1 MGESI
6 VLKRLHGALINTVA
20 AALAFISIF
29 PMVWMVSTSLKT
41 QQEFVIDTVSLPDT
55 LAFENYR
62 AAIETGRILTFFGN
76 SVVTT
81 ILSVSLIVIIGF
93 VTGYLLARYRFPGR
107 KVLFTLFLSG
117 MLIPVHGLLV
127 PIFIQFRNLGLL
139 NRRFTLLFPYVAF
152 GLPLAIF
159 LFESFVRSIPV
170 EMEEAACIDGLN
182 LTQVMFRIILPM
194 TVPIMATVIVM
205 SFLHWWNEFP
215 FALVL
220 LSDDS
225 LKTLPIGLANFKGAY
240 STNYTQLMA
249 ALVIAAT
256 PVIVVYLFFYRHIM
270 TGMIAGAVKG

>member
-1 MGESI
+1 MGES
-6 VLKRLHGALINTVA
+6 VLLKRLHAVVVNTFA
-20 AALAFISIF
+20 AALAFISLF
-29 PMVWMVSTSLKT
+29 PMVWMVNTSLKT
-41 QQEFVIDTVSLPDT
+41 QQEFVIDTVALPDT

-62 AAIETGRILTFFGN
+62 AAIETGRMLTFFGN
-76 SVVTT
+76 SVITT
-81 ILSVSLIVIIGF
+81 ILSVSFIVIIGF

-170 EMEEAACIDGLN
+170 EMEEASCIDGLN

-220 LSDDS
+220 LSDDG